1 MKAWKIILT
10 RINGKSLVIRFEI
23 WLVSLAPT
31 NGSEITKTGPCVI
44 ISPDSINNNL
54 NTVII
59 APLTHTLKNYPTR
72 INFVFNN
79 QTSQIA
85 LDHIRTIDKKERLV
99 KKVGE
104 LSKPMAVALAQML
117 IELFEY

>member
-1 MKAWKIILT
+1 MK
-10 RINGKSLVIRFEI
+10 
-23 WLVSLAPT
+23 
-31 NGSEITKTGPCVI
+31 
-44 ISPDSINNNL
+44 
-54 NTVII
+54 TVII
-59 APLTHTLKNYPTR
+59 APLAHALKNYPTR

-85 LDHIRTIDKKERLV
+85 LDHIMTVDKKERLV

-104 LSKPMAVALAQML
+104 LSKPMALALSQLL